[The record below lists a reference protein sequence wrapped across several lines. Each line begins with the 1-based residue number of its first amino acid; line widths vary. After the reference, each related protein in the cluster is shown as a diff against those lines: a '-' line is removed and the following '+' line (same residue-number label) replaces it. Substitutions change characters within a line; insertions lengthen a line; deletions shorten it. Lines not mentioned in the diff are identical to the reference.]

1 MDANV
6 DATNSGACLL
16 GISVSALAKW
26 AFVSRVPQNV
36 TARQRRD
43 STPEARG
50 DELQDTIQC
59 TLDTSKQK

>member
-16 GISVSALAKW
+16 GISVLPLGVR
-26 AFVSRVPQNV
+26 FDVFPQNV